1 MKEIDERNILKEENK
16 CKRRIKWM
24 RKELE
29 EFWKRKRSKR
39 KEVGRKNKMEISL
52 GCKFCQSIN
61 YAPVRQKLI
70 NISTC
75 LEPFLVLN
83 PQEANVNSFLCSNC
97 ELLCQKVFLIVPK
110 SMEKCRSLLQFIG
123 CRTDLSSKPDFVCH

>member
-16 CKRRIKWM
+16 KCKRRIKWM

-29 EFWKRKRSKR
+29 KFGRGRDRKGRSW
-39 KEVGRKNKMEISL
+39 RKNKMEISL

-83 PQEANVNSFLCSNC
+83 PQEAIVNSFLCSNC

-123 CRTDLSSKPDFVCH
+123 YRTDLSSKSDFVCH